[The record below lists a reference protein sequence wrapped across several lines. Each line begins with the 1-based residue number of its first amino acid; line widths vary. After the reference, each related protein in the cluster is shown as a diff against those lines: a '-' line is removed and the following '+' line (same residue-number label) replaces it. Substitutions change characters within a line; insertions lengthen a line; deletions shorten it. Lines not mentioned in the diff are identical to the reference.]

1 MSQRSHSIS
10 MAKEW
15 LNENPTES
23 IAVAARLWHLSPT
36 TLRSSIA
43 RDKTTTTITKDRG
56 GQNRILTTA
65 QIEALKDWIKTQS
78 IQGLGA
84 TKRMV
89 YAAAC
94 HLRHPLPE
102 PSMSWLTK
110 FLKNEL
116 HEFHII
122 KTKPI
127 ALQRVVAQDYEIV
140 TKWFRNYQEFIREGG
155 IQGKDIWN
163 MDETGFRVGIPGGQ
177 TVIVPREVTELYTP
191 SPENRIS
198 ITVIE
203 SVCSNGTVIAPVLII
218 PGKTHM
224 EVWYH
229 ENLVGGE
236 RILLSESG
244 YTNDD
249 LAIIWLQ
256 HFIKET
262 KSDGNSLWKV
272 MILDSHTSHMT
283 PELRLMAAEYNIHL
297 YTLPSH
303 LTHVLQPLDVGI
315 FQPYKHWHKEAVHSS
330 IRKLDLKYTVGS
342 FIRDLPEIRANTF
355 KASTIIHAFQK
366 SGIWPIDKEEA
377 LSKLLK
383 YSAPQQA
390 EIAGELRPM
399 TLQQTESQLHEWKTR
414 IPVLLSS
421 PSRRRYSDF
430 INGTEQVL
438 AKAQLVELDL
448 NLAVRRE
455 DGQRKRQAT
464 NRRTIQKGGH
474 LSVNEARDKIDQK
487 AQLAA
492 EKAATKVARAQKKLQ
507 TAATRALHQ
516 AGVTA
521 RRAERDR
528 KKRLAVLTKAGATI
542 PEELQDPIPSPK
554 APDSDGDSESEEEEE
569 EEDEDEDEEE
579 EEEADFMEDM

>member
-1 MSQRSHSIS
+1 
-10 MAKEW
+10 
-15 LNENPTES
+15 
-23 IAVAARLWHLSPT
+23 
-36 TLRSSIA
+36 
-43 RDKTTTTITKDRG
+43 
-56 GQNRILTTA
+56 
-65 QIEALKDWIKTQS
+65 
-78 IQGLGA
+78 
-84 TKRMV
+84 
-89 YAAAC
+89 
-94 HLRHPLPE
+94 
-102 PSMSWLTK
+102 MSWLTK
-110 FLKNEL
+110 FLKKEL
-116 HEFHII
+116 QEFHTI

-127 ALQRVVAQDYEIV
+127 ALQRVVAQDYDTV
-140 TKWFRNYQEFIREGG
+140 VNWFRKYQDFIREEG
-155 IQGKDIWN
+155 IKGEDIWN

-177 TVIVPREVTELYTP
+177 TVIVPLEVTELYTP

-203 SVCSNGTVIAPVLII
+203 SVCSSGTVIAPVLII

-229 ENLVGGE
+229 ENLAGGE

-244 YTNDD
+244 YTNDE

-315 FQPYKHWHKEAVHSS
+315 FQPYKHWHKEAVHLS
-330 IRKLDLKYTVGS
+330 IRKLDLKYTVSS

-355 KASTIIHAFQK
+355 KASTIIHAFKK
-366 SGIWPIDKEEA
+366 SGIWPVDREEA
-377 LSKLLK
+377 LSKLQK

-390 EIAGELRPM
+390 ETAGVLPLV
-399 TLQQTESQLHEWKTR
+399 TLQQTELQLHEWKAR

-438 AKAQLVELDL
+438 AKAQLIELDL
-448 NLAVRRE
+448 GLAVHRE
-455 DGQRKRQAT
+455 DEQRKRQAT

-474 LSVNEARDKIDQK
+474 LSINEARDKIDRK
-487 AQLAA
+487 AQLAV
-492 EKAATKVARAQKKLQ
+492 EKAAAKIAKAQKKLQ
-507 TAATRALHQ
+507 TATAQALHR

-521 RRAERDR
+521 RKAERER
-528 KKRLAVLTKAGATI
+528 KKRVAVLTKARAPI
-542 PEELQDPIPSPK
+542 PEELQDPIPDPE
-554 APDSDGDSESEEEEE
+554 APDSNSNSNSNSNSDSDSDSESR
-569 EEDEDEDEEE
+569 DEDEEE
-579 EEEADFMEDM
+579 EVDLIS